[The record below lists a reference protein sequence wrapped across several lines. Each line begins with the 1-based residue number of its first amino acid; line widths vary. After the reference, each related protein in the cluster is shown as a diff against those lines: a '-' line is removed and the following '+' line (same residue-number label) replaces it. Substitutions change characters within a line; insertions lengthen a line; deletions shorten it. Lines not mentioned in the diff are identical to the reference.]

1 MPATALTRLEAAPA
15 IGAPVPMNDL
25 TRQTAAMRGEIDRA
39 VAEVVAGGWY
49 VLGPNVSAFEAEFA
63 RFCGVRH
70 GIGVANGTDAL
81 ELALRALG
89 CGPGSEVVTVANAGM
104 YATAAILAVGAT
116 PAFADID
123 PVTMTMAPQV
133 LAGRIGP
140 GTAAV
145 VVAHLYGRLADM
157 DGIMAVASER
167 GVPVIEDC
175 AQAHG
180 AERGGRRAGSFG
192 AVGSFSFY
200 PTKNLGALGDG
211 GALVTDD
218 AELAEALRSL
228 RQYGW
233 RKKYEAERPHG
244 RNSRLD
250 ELQAAILRVK
260 LPRLDGWN
268 ARRREIIGRYRAA
281 AGSVVTV
288 PHAGSDHAAHLCVV
302 RSLER
307 DALRAFLAARGIATD
322 IHFPIPDHR
331 QRALADLVPASL
343 ALPHT
348 EAAARE
354 ILSLPCFPEMTEGEI
369 ARVCEA
375 LSAFGEGRQ

>member
-1 MPATALTRLEAAPA
+1 MPAAALTRSEAASA
-15 IGAPVPMNDL
+15 AGESLVPMNDL
-25 TRQTAAMRGEIDRA
+25 ARQTAAMRGEIDRA

-63 RFCGVRH
+63 RYCGVRH
-70 GIGVANGTDAL
+70 CIGVANGTDAL

-89 CGPGSEVVTVANAGM
+89 CGPGSEVVTVANAGL

-123 PVTMTMAPQV
+123 PGTMIMAPQA
-133 LAGRIGP
+133 LADRIGP
-140 GTAAV
+140 KTAAV
-145 VVAHLYGRLADM
+145 VVTHLYGRLADM
-157 DGIMAVASER
+157 DSLMAVARER
-167 GVPVIEDC
+167 GIPVIEDC

-192 AVGSFSFY
+192 AVGCFSFY

-211 GALVTDD
+211 GALVTSDD
-218 AELAEALRSL
+218 ELAGALRSL

-233 RKKYEAERPHG
+233 RRKYEAERPCG

-250 ELQAAILRVK
+250 ELQAAVLRVK

-268 ARRREIIGRYRAA
+268 ARRREIVGRYRAA
-281 AGSVVTV
+281 AGGAVTV
-288 PHAGSDHAAHLCVV
+288 PDAGADHAAHLCVV
-302 RSLER
+302 RSPER
-307 DALRAFLAARGIATD
+307 DALRTFLAARGIATD
-322 IHFPIPDHR
+322 IHFPIPDHH
-331 QRALADLVPASL
+331 QRALADFVPADLS
-343 ALPHT
+343 LPHT
-348 EAAARE
+348 EAAAKE

-369 ARVCEA
+369 KRVCGA
-375 LSAFGEGRQ
+375 LAAFEGRR